1 MIKIKGLAVTL
12 GISAVALFAIA
23 CSNGEASTK
32 ADPQQLQA
40 SAPVVTAPANEA
52 APAIGAPSALP
63 ETVSAIGAPVAQ
75 PAPASVSQVNPA
87 IGAPSA
93 PPIVAPAAEIIL
105 PVGAPEPPSRSSG
118 PVAPA
123 QAFAS
128 VSGSPSYSGAPLYQT
143 TNGNSGIWVSG
154 QGSITLEP
162 DLALLNLGV
171 DTTNK
176 TVATARAEAATA
188 MNAMITSLKSNG
200 VADLDIQTQFFNIS
214 PQYQWTEVFDNGI
227 RTNKQVLTGYK
238 VTNSVSV
245 KIRDMENVGP
255 IMDDVAEAGG
265 DATRINGIKF
275 TVEDTSPL
283 MVQLREEAVA
293 DAMAKANQFATLTN
307 VGLGR
312 LMYITESSGGTPQIM
327 AFPEADFARA
337 ASSFAPATSIS
348 GGELEITMSVQ
359 AVFAIQ

>member
-32 ADPQQLQA
+32 ADTQQLQA
-40 SAPVVTAPANEA
+40 SAPVVTAPASA
-52 APAIGAPSALP
+52 PAPAIGAPSAP
-63 ETVSAIGAPVAQ
+63 PAVAQANETVPAISVPVAQ
-75 PAPASVSQVNPA
+75 PPVASVSQVNPA
-87 IGAPSA
+87 IGAPSS
-93 PPIVAPAAEIIL
+93 PPVVAPA
-105 PVGAPEPPSRSSG
+105 RSG
-118 PVAPA
+118 LVAPA

-128 VSGSPSYSGAPLYQT
+128 VSGSPSYSGAPLYQA

-154 QGSITLEP
+154 KGSITLEP
-162 DLALLNLGV
+162 DLAMLNLGV

-188 MNAMITSLKSNG
+188 MNAMIASLKSNG
-200 VADLDIQTQFFNIS
+200 VAELDIQTQFFNIS

-238 VTNSVSV
+238 VTNTVAV

-255 IMDDVAEAGG
+255 IMDEVAEAGG
-265 DATRINGIKF
+265 DATRINSIRF

-293 DAMAKANQFATLTN
+293 DALAKANQFADLTN
-307 VGLGR
+307 VVLGR
-312 LMYITESSGGTPQIM
+312 LMYITESGGGAPQIM
-327 AFPEADFARA
+327 AFPEADFARV

>member
-32 ADPQQLQA
+32 TDTQQLQA
-40 SAPVVTAPANEA
+40 SAPVITAPATEA
-52 APAIGAPSALP
+52 VPP
-63 ETVSAIGAPVAQ
+63 
-75 PAPASVSQVNPA
+75 

-93 PPIVAPAAEIIL
+93 PPQSVSANETVPAI
-105 PVGAPEPPSRSSG
+105 GA
-118 PVAPA
+118 PVAPPA
-123 QAFAS
+123 VASVSQMNPAISVPSSPPVAVPARSGIVVPTQSFAS
-128 VSGSPSYSGAPLYQT
+128 SGSPSYSGAPLYQT
-143 TNGNSGIWVSG
+143 TSGNSGIWVTG
-154 QGSITLEP
+154 KGSITLEP
-162 DLALLNLGV
+162 DLAMLNLGV

-188 MNAMITSLKSNG
+188 MNAMIASLKSNG

-238 VTNSVSV
+238 VTNTVSV

-255 IMDDVAEAGG
+255 IMDEVAEAGG
-265 DATRINGIKF
+265 DATRINSIRF

-293 DAMAKANQFATLTN
+293 DAMTKASQFADLTN

-312 LMYITESSGGTPQIM
+312 LMYITESGGGAPQIM